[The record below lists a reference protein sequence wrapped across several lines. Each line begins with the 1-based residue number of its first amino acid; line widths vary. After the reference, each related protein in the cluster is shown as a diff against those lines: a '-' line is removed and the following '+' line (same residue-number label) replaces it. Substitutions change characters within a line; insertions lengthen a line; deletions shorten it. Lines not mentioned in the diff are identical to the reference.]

1 MMDFFNNVHML
12 SVTCVKQT
20 YLDKKHI
27 LVKTRTTETVKKLFI
42 IIIRRKTQRLE
53 LAFLSA

>member
-1 MMDFFNNVHML
+1 MDFFNNVHML

-27 LVKTRTTETVKKLFI
+27 LVKTRTTETVKKI
-42 IIIRRKTQRLE
+42 IYNNNKKKNTKT
-53 LAFLSA
+53 